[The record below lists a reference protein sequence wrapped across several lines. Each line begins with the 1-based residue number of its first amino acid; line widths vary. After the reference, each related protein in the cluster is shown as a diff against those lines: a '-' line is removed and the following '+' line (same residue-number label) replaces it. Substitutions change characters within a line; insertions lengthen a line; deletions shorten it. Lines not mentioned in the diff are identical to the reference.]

1 MPRRKVI
8 EKKPIA
14 PDPKFDDRV
23 AGRFINSL
31 MKHGKKS
38 VAQKIFYKTMD
49 EVAEKVKDDPLKI
62 TKTALENVRPMVE
75 TKSRR
80 VGGANYQVPVEVRP
94 ARSEALGIRW
104 LITAAVARPGRSM
117 IERLSSELID
127 AYNKRGAAIKKKE
140 DVHKMAEAN
149 KAFAHFRW

>member
-8 EKKPIA
+8 EKKPIS

-31 MKHGKKS
+31 MKDGKKS
-38 VAQKIFYKTMD
+38 VAQRIFYKTMD
-49 EVAEKVKDDPLKI
+49 EIAEKVKDDPLKI
-62 TKTALENVRPMVE
+62 AKGAVENARPVVE

-104 LITAAVARPGRSM
+104 IISAAVSRPGRSM
-117 IERLSSELID
+117 VERLSSELID
-127 AYNKRGAAIKKKE
+127 AYNKRGSAIKKRE